1 MADQKD
7 YMLTT
12 VDNPYNPITQWDMWY
27 AFDTQMG
34 YNSCEYLDRVSTT
47 SDGFTEAENDREL
60 NRAINWIVNN
70 DPFNVYRKVTKEN
83 FDSIM
88 KETQNNIEEF
98 SNESKKD

>member
-12 VDNPYNPITQWDMWY
+12 VDNPYNPFTQWDMWY